1 MPQKKR
7 KDNRTTPERMRAMM
21 NAYAETCNIVA
32 AARKAGIARKTH
44 YRWME
49 RPKYAAV
56 FEKTKRLAAD
66 YLESEAV
73 TRATKGWLEPI
84 YYQGSRCGSVRRYD
98 GGLMQFLL
106 RGMMPERYGSKTEI
120 SGPAG
125 QPIQAKIEVVFVRPE
140 PQQPDV

>member
-7 KDNRTTPERMRAMM
+7 KDTRTTPERMRAMI

-32 AARKAGIARKTH
+32 ACKKAGIARMTH
-44 YRWME
+44 YRWLK
-49 RPKYAAV
+49 RPRYAAV

-73 TRATKGWLEPI
+73 TRATKGWLEPV
-84 YYQGSRCGSVRRYD
+84 YYQGSKCGAVRRFD

-125 QPIQAKIEVVFVRPE
+125 EPIQAKIEVVFVRPQD
-140 PQQPDV
+140 PQSDV